1 MAYFVVRVF
10 ALSGAHDVAAL
21 RGRCN
26 VPCWRSLGGAEVKT
40 RSRLYA
46 RRAKR
51 FAQGCAIKRKILPQ
65 HDAPLRIAV
74 SLPPSM
80 FVMLQQIAKF
90 QEVPVSTIVR
100 EAVES
105 YLAKG

>member
-1 MAYFVVRVF
+1 MPRI
-10 ALSGAHDVAAL
+10 
-21 RGRCN
+21 
-26 VPCWRSLGGAEVKT
+26 KT

-65 HDAPLRIAV
+65 RDAPLRIAV
-74 SLPPSM
+74 ALPPSL
-80 FVMLQQIAKF
+80 FAMLRQIAEF

-100 EAVES
+100 EAVEG